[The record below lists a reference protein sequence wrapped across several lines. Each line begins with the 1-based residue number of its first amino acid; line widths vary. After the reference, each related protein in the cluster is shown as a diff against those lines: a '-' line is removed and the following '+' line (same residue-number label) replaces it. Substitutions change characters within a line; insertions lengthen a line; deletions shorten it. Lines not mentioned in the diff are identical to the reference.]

1 MVCWALLQEEGEQSE
16 EQQQWRLLLCSIHM
30 QSPRIPGSFFIH
42 TNYFSLLWRSFLILH
57 GQGFIRN
64 GQLNLKLFSQLY
76 WLITLSFLVL
86 AINIDQ
92 PMYLK
97 GEFPQGSVR
106 GTICLL
112 SPKIDKEPH
121 QKNLVSLYGITF
133 IYGFISTVYVFYLA
147 SRCRRS
153 TKTMCP
159 GNKMSCIGKYKR
171 NILSYRDT
179 VALSV
184 AWNINSMLFPVFMQI
199 LENLHISPKAVFL
212 IDTFYYVVTYEIV
225 TLLIVFTLSNRDFP
239 VHSAPPKISQFYV
252 HCPPKLLEPR
262 RPPQPQSWLLQPR
275 RPTQPQSWLPQPQS
289 SLALVPVPI
298 PKITQ
303 VGTRGMGKGKNRSGC
318 QPVNQTHTQYHQ
330 SSYDNVAFM
339 LETHF

>member
-1 MVCWALLQEEGEQSE
+1 MQTNLTFPGICDLLDIPVLCWALLQEEGEQSE
-16 EQQQWRLLLCSIHM
+16 QQQQWRLLLCSIHM

-42 TNYFSLLWRSFLILH
+42 IIYFSLLWRSFLILH

-86 AINIDQ
+86 AISLDQ

-97 GEFPQGSVR
+97 GQFPQGSVR

-112 SPKIDKEPH
+112 TPIDNEPH
-121 QKNLVSLYGITF
+121 KKNLVLVYGINL

-147 SRCRRS
+147 FRCIRF

-159 GNKMSCIGKYKR
+159 GKKMSCIGKYKR
-171 NILSYRDT
+171 NVLSYGDT

-184 AWNINSMLFPVFMQI
+184 AWNTNTMLFPVFMEF
-199 LENLHISPKAVFL
+199 LEHLHISPKAVFL
-212 IDTFYYVVTYEIV
+212 VDTFYYVFTYEIV

-252 HCPPKLLEPR
+252 HSPPNLLEPR
-262 RPPQPQSWLLQPR
+262 RPPRPQSC
-275 RPTQPQSWLPQPQS
+275 LPQPQS
-289 SLALVPVPI
+289 CLPLVPVPI
-298 PKITQ
+298 PTITH
-303 VGTRGMGKGKNRSGC
+303 VAAWGKGKGKNRSGD
-318 QPVNQTHTQYHQ
+318 QQNTDTIPPVQ
-330 SSYDNVAFM
+330 
-339 LETHF
+339 L